1 VPKADGG
8 APKARKSALVHPS
21 QGTFSRKRAKET
33 ADTPMHIRRAD
44 LDDPAFS
51 ALMEE
56 HRAAMQATAPPE
68 SQHALDL
75 AGLRRLEVRVW
86 TLHAGGALLG
96 CGALQ
101 HLDAAHVEI
110 KAMRTARAHLRKG
123 VAKAMLGHLLAEAR
137 ASGYARASLETGS
150 MAWFEPARRL
160 YAAAGFVECGPF
172 ADYVDDPSS
181 TYLTRTL

>member
-1 VPKADGG
+1 M
-8 APKARKSALVHPS
+8 APSPLASPFHLERTS
-21 QGTFSRKRAKET
+21 SRMREQKPQNA
-33 ADTPMHIRRAD
+33 PMHIRRAD
-44 LDDPAFS
+44 LDDPAFA

-68 SQHALDL
+68 SRHALDL
-75 AGLRRLEVRVW
+75 AGLRRPDVRVW
-86 TLHAGGALLG
+86 TLHEGDALLG

-101 HLDAAHVEI
+101 HLDAGHVEI
-110 KAMRTARAHLRKG
+110 KAMRTARAHLRQG
-123 VAKAMLGHLLAEAR
+123 VARALLEHLLAEAR

-172 ADYVDDPSS
+172 AGYVDDPNS